1 MGEPSPLSAMCA
13 RGSWFPDK
21 RGMATGMAI
30 MGFGGGAMIAAPVK
44 QALLKHFF
52 ESPTCVPSQCSGGGV
67 RLADACVYVL
77 IFTCGARCK
86 QVPWHGGRSEL
97 GYGARPAAG

>member
-1 MGEPSPLSAMCA
+1 MMGEPSPLSAMCA

-44 QALLKHFF
+44 QALLKLVNQKYVRGWDDPRM
-52 ESPTCVPSQCSGGGV
+52 PTISRFG
-67 RLADACVYVL
+67 R
-77 IFTCGARCK
+77 RC
-86 QVPWHGGRSEL
+86 R
-97 GYGARPAAG
+97 RPHLSR